1 MSDKIA
7 ILTVIYENYSI
18 VNDFINSLNRQTNK
32 DFSLYISDLSKNKKE
47 INLPEYAKLINNK
60 NKGYAYGINLGI
72 KQAIEDGFDRFCI
85 INSDVFLSNNLVEN
99 ALKSINT
106 NPKSIIGGKIY
117 YEKGYEYHKNRY
129 KDEDL
134 GKVIWYAGGYVDWN
148 HATTH
153 HKGIDKVDIEQFN
166 SFEKTDFITG
176 CLICFDKCVI
186 DNIGLLDES
195 YFLYFEDADY
205 CERAKRNNI
214 FLYFDPSIVIWHKN
228 AQSTQGSGSNIHVK
242 YQKKNQLKF
251 GLKYA
256 PFKTKI
262 HLLKNYFM

>member
-47 INLPEYAKLINNK
+47 INLPKYAKLINNK

-85 INSDVFLSNNLVEN
+85 INSDVILSNNFVEN

-153 HKGIDKVDIEQFN
+153 HKGIDKVDKGEFN
-166 SFEKTDFITG
+166 VFEKTDFITG
-176 CLICFDKCVI
+176 CLMCFDKYVI
-186 DNIGLLDES
+186 DNIGLLDEN